1 LLMATPTDRSAAT
14 RGMPLAVVWRPI
26 DELKNDPKNSHS
38 HSREQIR
45 QLAKSIAAFGFNV
58 PVLVGAGCRIIAGYG
73 RLLAARQLGWSVVPT
88 ILQKQLSPAQARAF
102 RLADARLAETASW
115 DDLLLAMRLK
125 ELSPA
130 EPEFGEQRHR
140 PSERPH
146 RKVLPDRARKTEGGA
161 ANLRPAEEV
170 PLVHEGDLWLL
181 GNHRIHCGNADNIV
195 AEMLAEKEGV
205 VVFAPNVASADA
217 IIRCWQT
224 LTGGIARCA
233 TSGRRPVNVDLP
245 RADALAGN

>member
-1 LLMATPTDRSAAT
+1 M
-14 RGMPLAVVWRPI
+14 
-26 DELKNDPKNSHS
+26 
-38 HSREQIR
+38 
-45 QLAKSIAAFGFNV
+45 
-58 PVLVGAGCRIIAGYG
+58 
-73 RLLAARQLGWSVVPT
+73 PT

-130 EPEFGEQRHR
+130 EPESGERRHR
-140 PSERPH
+140 PSEDPY
-146 RKVLPDRARKTEGGA
+146 RKVPLDRVGKTRGGA
-161 ANLRPAEEV
+161 ANLRPAEV
-170 PLVHEGDLWLL
+170 PLVREGDLWLL

-205 VVFAPNVASADA
+205 VVFAPDVASVDA
-217 IIRCWQT
+217 IIRGWQT

-245 RADALAGN
+245 PADALAGN

>member
-1 LLMATPTDRSAAT
+1 MATPTDKSAAT

-26 DELKNDPKNSHS
+26 DELKSDPKNSHPL
-38 HSREQIR
+38 SREQIR

-58 PVLVGAGCRIIAGYG
+58 PILVGAGCRIIAGYG

-130 EPEFGEQRHR
+130 EPEFGERRHR
-140 PSERPH
+140 PMKRPY
-146 RKVLPDRARKTEGGA
+146 RKVPLDPAGKTEGGA
-161 ANLRPAEEV
+161 ANLRPAEA
-170 PLVHEGDLWLL
+170 PLVHDGDLWLL
-181 GNHRIHCGNADNIV
+181 GNHRIRCGNVDNIV

-205 VVFAPNVASADA
+205 VVFAPDVASVDA
-217 IIRCWQT
+217 IIRGWQT

>member
-1 LLMATPTDRSAAT
+1 MATPTDKSAAT

-26 DELKNDPKNSHS
+26 DELKSDPKNSHP

-58 PVLVGAGCRIIAGYG
+58 PILVGAGCRIIAGYG

-88 ILQKQLSPAQARAF
+88 ILKNQLSPAQARAF

-125 ELSPA
+125 ELSPG
-130 EPEFGEQRHR
+130 EPEFCGQRHR
-140 PSERPH
+140 SSERSS
-146 RKVLPDRARKTEGGA
+146 RKVPLARAGKTGDGA
-161 ANLRPAEEV
+161 ASLRPAEV
-170 PLVHEGDLWLL
+170 PLVNEGDLWLL

-195 AEMLAEKEGV
+195 AEMLADKEGV
-205 VVFAPNVASADA
+205 VVFAPDVASVDA

-245 RADALAGN
+245 PADALAGN